1 MEETP
6 FKKFFI
12 QLTDL
17 YLKPEWTWN
26 DFSKLQV
33 LHADIITARNTNYYS
48 TEPSPI
54 DTADY
59 ELLNHMARYL
69 MGDMRA
75 VLNRKEGSW
84 YG

>member
-12 QLTDL
+12 QLVRL
-17 YLKPEWTWN
+17 YLKLDWTWN
-26 DFSKLQV
+26 DFGKLQV
-33 LHADIITARNTNYYS
+33 LHADIVTARNTNYYS
-48 TEPSPI
+48 NEPSPI
-54 DTADY
+54 DTAEY

-75 VLNRKEGSW
+75 ALNRKDLNQ
-84 YG
+84 

>member
-12 QLTDL
+12 RLVRL
-17 YLKPEWTWN
+17 YLKRNWTWN

-33 LHADIITARNTNYYS
+33 LHADIITAHNTNYYS
-48 TEPSPI
+48 NIPSPI
-54 DTADY
+54 NTAEY

-75 VLNRKEGSW
+75 ALNRKDLNQ
-84 YG
+84 